1 MAPQRELGVDQLR
14 ELLIELGRR
23 LQAKGVEATI
33 YIVGGAAIALEFDT
47 RRVTA
52 DIDAVFHPS
61 TTVLEETQAMAKEL
75 DLPTNWLNNNA
86 ASFVPGNDHEAPI
99 LDVPGISVSVASSE
113 HLMAMKMAS
122 FRPGTDLTD
131 LDLLFRHLHITT
143 AEQAADLAL
152 EIYGEYSVVLPHRD
166 ELLLSAQII
175 LDMTPRPPSKRRPR
189 TPRKD
194 ADA

>member
-1 MAPQRELGVDQLR
+1 MAPRRELGVDQLR
-14 ELLIELGRR
+14 ELLTELGRR
-23 LQAKGVEATI
+23 LQAKGVQATI

-52 DIDAVFHPS
+52 DIDAVFHPP
-61 TTVLEETQAMAKEL
+61 TTVLEVAHAMADEL
-75 DLPTNWLNNNA
+75 ALPTNWLNNNA
-86 ASFVPGNDHEAPI
+86 ASFVPGDDHTAPI
-99 LDVPGISVSVASSE
+99 LDVPGVSVSIASPE
-113 HLMAMKMAS
+113 HLVAMKLAS

-175 LDMTPRPPSKRRPR
+175 LDMAPSKRRPR
-189 TPRKD
+189 TPRKNAGD
-194 ADA
+194 

>member
-14 ELLIELGRR
+14 ELLTELGQR

-52 DIDAVFHPS
+52 DIDAVFHPP
-61 TTVLEETQAMAKEL
+61 TTVLEEATAMADEL
-75 DLPTNWLNNNA
+75 DLPKNWLNNNA
-86 ASFVPGNDHEAPI
+86 AAFVPGDDHGALV
-99 LDVPGISVSVASSE
+99 LDVPGVSVSVASPE
-113 HLMAMKMAS
+113 HLLAMKMAN

-131 LDLLFRHLHITT
+131 LGFLFRHLYITT
-143 AEQAADLAL
+143 PEQAADLAL
-152 EIYGEYSVVLPHRD
+152 DIYGEYSVVLPHRD

-175 LDMTPRPPSKRRPR
+175 LDMAPAKPPKRRPR
-189 TPRKD
+189 TPRKN
-194 ADA
+194 ADG